1 LDRSVFRWRGLI
13 PFLALIVLLAI
24 FPLVGLPRKW
34 ILYIFLFFAYL
45 ALANMWNLLCGYC
58 GLISLCQPAFMGLAG
73 YTLVVFTWNGLPLPL
88 GIIFGALVAAAFA
101 VLISFPLFRLRGIY
115 FAIGSLIV
123 PDALRVI
130 FLLWRP
136 VGDKIHGKGAG
147 YMLKGLENITMT
159 HIYWLAILI
168 GVGSIFIMRLILSS
182 KLGMGLA
189 AIRDNDDTASSCG
202 INIFKLK
209 LYAFVISA
217 IVSAFSGAI
226 FFMFDGYI
234 APAGGFSMKWTMTMI
249 LATVIGGISTEE
261 GPILGTVII
270 VFLHFVLA
278 RYAGISLV
286 IQGTLLIIIMV
297 LAPQGIM
304 GFLRKTQT
312 YHSLL
317 GLWGKGLQQKP
328 SSHGAH

>member
-1 LDRSVFRWRGLI
+1 
-13 PFLALIVLLAI
+13 
-24 FPLVGLPRKW
+24 
-34 ILYIFLFFAYL
+34 
-45 ALANMWNLLCGYC
+45 
-58 GLISLCQPAFMGLAG
+58 
-73 YTLVVFTWNGLPLPL
+73 
-88 GIIFGALVAAAFA
+88 
-101 VLISFPLFRLRGIY
+101 
-115 FAIGSLIV
+115 
-123 PDALRVI
+123 LRVI

-136 VGDKIHGKGAG
+136 VGEKIHGKGAG
-147 YMLKGLENITMT
+147 YMLKGLENVSMT
-159 HIYWLAILI
+159 HIYWLAISV
-168 GVGSIFIMRLILSS
+168 GVGSILIMRLILSS

-189 AIRDNDDTASSCG
+189 AIRDNDNTASSSG
-202 INIFKLK
+202 INIFRSK

-217 IVSAFSGAI
+217 IVSALAGAI

-234 APAGGFSMKWTMTMI
+234 APTGAFSMRWTMTMI

-261 GPILGTVII
+261 GPIVGTVII

-286 IQGTLLIIIMV
+286 IQGTLLIIIML

-317 GLWGKGLQQKP
+317 RLLVR
-328 SSHGAH
+328 

>member
-1 LDRSVFRWRGLI
+1 MFV
-13 PFLALIVLLAI
+13 ALIVLLAI
-24 FPLVGLPRKW
+24 FPLIGLPRDW
-34 ILYIFLFFAYL
+34 ILYIFLFFVYL

-58 GLISLCQPAFMGLAG
+58 GLISLCQTAFFGLAG
-73 YTLVVFTWNGLPLPL
+73 YTLVIFTWNGLPIYL
-88 GIIFGALVAAAFA
+88 GILSSTAVAAVFA
-101 VLISFPLFRLRGIY
+101 ILISLPLFRLRGIY

-123 PDALRVI
+123 PDALRAI

-147 YMLKGLENITMT
+147 YMMKGLENVSMT

-168 GVGSIFIMRLILSS
+168 GIGSIFIMRFILSS

-189 AIRDNDDTASSCG
+189 AIRDNDNTASSSG
-202 INIFKLK
+202 VNIFKLK

-217 IVSAFSGAI
+217 IVSALAGAA

-234 APAGGFSMKWTMTMI
+234 APSGAFSMRWTMTMI
-249 LATVIGGISTEE
+249 LATVIGGVSTEE
-261 GPILGTVII
+261 GPIIGTVII

-286 IQGTLLIIIMV
+286 IQGSLLIMIML

-304 GFLRKTQT
+304 GFLHKTQT
-312 YHSLL
+312 YHYLL
-317 GLWGKGLQQKP
+317 RLLVR
-328 SSHGAH
+328 